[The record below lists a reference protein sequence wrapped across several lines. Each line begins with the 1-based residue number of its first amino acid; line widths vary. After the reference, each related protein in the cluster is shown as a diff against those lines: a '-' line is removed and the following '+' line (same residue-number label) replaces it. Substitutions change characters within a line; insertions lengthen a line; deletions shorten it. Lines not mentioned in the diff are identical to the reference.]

1 MSIFKRRAPAS
12 PVVSGM
18 RCANGLMPLP
28 IRFDSVALRLG
39 VLLVPVLVFV
49 ACGDDD
55 SDRFMGGAGMR
66 RAIPVVLGAVEE
78 RAFVDRIEALGT
90 ARANESV
97 VVSAQVTET
106 VKRVA
111 FEDGAVARAGDVLV
125 ELTSREES
133 AQLREAQA
141 NYEEAVRQHDRAT
154 RLRRDG
160 SVSQAQLDA
169 RRTEREGA
177 EARLAELQARM
188 RDRLIR
194 APFAGVLGMR
204 SVSPGT
210 LVQPGDA
217 ITTLDDIDLIK
228 VDFSVPERFLSVIE
242 QGLPVRA
249 TTAAYPERRFEG
261 VVRAVDTRIDPET
274 RSVRMRADLPNPDHD
289 LRPGMLMAIEL
300 SANERRAYSVPEE
313 SIVPL
318 GEKNFVFVVDAEGR
332 AERVELE
339 TGRRTGGHVEV
350 LGGLAGD
357 EQIVVEGGSMLF
369 PGSPVEVI
377 ARTARAE
384 EGETGGAARQ
394 GG

>member
-1 MSIFKRRAPAS
+1 
-12 PVVSGM
+12 
-18 RCANGLMPLP
+18 
-28 IRFDSVALRLG
+28 
-39 VLLVPVLVFV
+39 
-49 ACGDDD
+49 
-55 SDRFMGGAGMR
+55 MGGQGMR
-66 RAIPVVLGAVEE
+66 RTIPVVVGSVEE
-78 RAFVDRIEALGT
+78 HDFVDRIEALGT

-97 VVSAQVTET
+97 VISAQVTET

-111 FEDGAVARAGDVLV
+111 FEDGAVVRAGDVLV

-133 AQLREAQA
+133 AQLREARA
-141 NYEEAVRQHDRAT
+141 NYEEAVRQHDRAA

-160 SVSQAQLDA
+160 TVSQAQLDE
-169 RRTEREGA
+169 RTTEREA
-177 EARLAELQARM
+177 AAARLAELRARM

-210 LVQPGDA
+210 LVQPGHP

-242 QGLPVRA
+242 PGLAVHA
-249 TTAAYPERRFEG
+249 TTAAYPGRRFEG

-300 SANERRAYSVPEE
+300 AANERRAFSVPEE

-318 GEKNFVFVVDAEGR
+318 GEKNFVFVVGAEGR
-332 AERVELE
+332 AERVELD
-339 TGRRTGGHVEV
+339 TGRRAAGHVEV
-350 LGGLAGD
+350 LSGLAGD

-369 PGSPVEVI
+369 PGSLVEI
-377 ARTARAE
+377 ISTTARAE
-384 EGETGGAARQ
+384 ADDSGAAAGQ